1 MQDLTT
7 RYATQREAELRAE
20 IAHLEKCPKT
30 EENAAL
36 LERAYDSLYCIIHD
50 C

>member
-1 MQDLTT
+1 MQELKT
-7 RYATQREAELRAE
+7 RYAIQREAELRAE

-30 EENAAL
+30 EDNVAL
-36 LERAYDSLYCIIHD
+36 LERACDSLYCIIQD